1 MGPEIRRIATRR
13 KRWVVSRSDPG
24 SRLVRMDARSEV
36 FEALRPRLLG
46 VAYRILGS
54 VTDAEDALQDAWVRW
69 SRADLSSVVNPEAYL
84 VTVVGRQATDHLR
97 HAKRRRESYTGS
109 WLPEPVANEPDPAL
123 DPEAAAELADSL
135 SMALL
140 VVLETL
146 SPLERAAFVLRE
158 VFDRPYPEVAAT
170 LGRSEQA
177 VRQLVHRARGRVD
190 EGHARFRADVATHAD
205 VVNRFLAACQGADV
219 GALLEVLAPDV
230 VIVSDS
236 GGQAQAPRRPVYG
249 QDKVARL
256 LVGFTG
262 RAPEGLTIAM
272 EYFNGAL
279 GIVGRVS
286 GVPVAAMAVTVSD
299 GTVQALQL
307 IVNPEKLAFL
317 QGVGLR

>member
-1 MGPEIRRIATRR
+1 
-13 KRWVVSRSDPG
+13 
-24 SRLVRMDARSEV
+24 MDTTEV

-54 VTDAEDALQDAWVRW
+54 MADAEDVLQDAWMRW
-69 SRADLSSVVNPEAYL
+69 SRTDAGGVANPEAYL
-84 VTVVGRQATDHLR
+84 VTVVGRRATDFLR
-97 HAKRRRESYTGS
+97 AAKRRRETYTGP

-123 DPEAAAELADSL
+123 DPAAAAELADSL

-190 EGHARFRADVATHAD
+190 DGHARFRADVATHAQ
-205 VVNRFLAACQGADV
+205 VVSRFLAACQGADLET
-219 GALLEVLAPDV
+219 LLAVLAPDV
-230 VIVSDS
+230 VIISDG
-236 GGQAQAPRRPVYG
+236 GGQAQAPRRPVAG
-249 QDKVARL
+249 RDKVARL
-256 LVGFTG
+256 LMGFNG
-262 RAPEGLTIAM
+262 RAPEGLTFGL

-279 GIVGRVS
+279 GIVARVD
-286 GVPVAAMAVTVSD
+286 GAPIAAMAVAVAG
-299 GTVQALQL
+299 GTVQSLQL
-307 IVNPEKLAFL
+307 IANPEKLAFL
-317 QGVGLR
+317 RGVDLR

>member
-1 MGPEIRRIATRR
+1 MNTT
-13 KRWVVSRSDPG
+13 
-24 SRLVRMDARSEV
+24 EV
-36 FEALRPRLLG
+36 FEALRPRLMG

-54 VTDAEDALQDAWVRW
+54 VTDAEDVLQDAWMRW
-69 SRADLSSVVNPEAYL
+69 SRTDADRVDNPEAYL
-84 VTVVGRQATDHLR
+84 VTVVGRRATDQLR
-97 HAKRRRESYTGS
+97 QAKRRRESYTGP
-109 WLPEPVANEPDPAL
+109 WLPEPVTNERDPAL

-190 EGHARFRADVATHAD
+190 DGHARYQADVATHTH
-205 VVNRFLAACQGADV
+205 VVQQFLAACRGADLN
-219 GALLEVLAPDV
+219 ALMALLAPDV

-249 QDKVARL
+249 RDKVARL
-256 LVGFTG
+256 LVGIAG
-262 RAPEGLTIAM
+262 RLPEGLTFAL

-279 GIVGRVS
+279 GVVARIG
-286 GVPVAAMAVTVSD
+286 GVPVSAMAVRAAD
-299 GTVQALQL
+299 GTVQSLQL
-307 IVNPEKLAFL
+307 IANPEKLAFL
-317 QGVGLR
+317 QDPAVALC

>member
-1 MGPEIRRIATRR
+1 
-13 KRWVVSRSDPG
+13 
-24 SRLVRMDARSEV
+24 MDATEV

-54 VTDAEDALQDAWVRW
+54 VADAEDVLQDAWMRW
-69 SRADLSSVVNPEAYL
+69 SRTDAGSVANPEAYL
-84 VTVVGRQATDHLR
+84 VTVVGRRATDFLR
-97 HAKRRRESYTGS
+97 AAKRRRESYTGP

-123 DPEAAAELADSL
+123 DPAAAAELADSL

-158 VFDRPYPEVAAT
+158 VFDRPYAEVATT

-190 EGHARFRADVATHAD
+190 EGHARFSADVATHTQ
-205 VVNRFLAACQGADV
+205 VVNRFLAACQGADLD
-219 GALLEVLAPDV
+219 ALLAVLAPDV
-230 VIVSDS
+230 VIISDS

-256 LVGFTG
+256 LVGFAG
-262 RAPEGLTIAM
+262 RVPEGLTFGL
-272 EYFNGAL
+272 EYFNGSL
-279 GIVGRVS
+279 GIVARID
-286 GVPVAAMAVTVSD
+286 GVPFAAMAVTVAE
-299 GTVQALQL
+299 GTVQSLQL

-317 QGVGLR
+317 QGVSRLR